1 MRKRIRTTLP
11 EIISRNKDI
20 MFAIILGVTMLSLFF
35 VHEGQGPM
43 LGGLDVAMFRAINRD
58 MQNTVLDNLAATAS
72 NIGSMDIY
80 IFILLISSLLFLSM
94 IRHNK
99 DLGKSAM
106 ILVIAL
112 IFSVIVYPLKSIFG
126 VSRPYYY
133 LNDVHVYCS
142 GEWHDIEEP
151 LSQGD
156 RGNSFPSSHALR
168 IFTVLGALWTYK
180 TFRIPFLAFA
190 LFASLLIVYVGSH
203 YVSDII
209 MGGAIGFILGYAIQK
224 YIGTKRS
231 VQL

>member
-1 MRKRIRTTLP
+1 MRITL
-11 EIISRNKDI
+11 EIISGNRDI
-20 MFAIILGVTMLSLFF
+20 MFAIILGVTMLSLFL
-35 VHEGQGPM
+35 VHEGRGPM

-112 IFSVIVYPLKSIFG
+112 IFSVIVYPLKSVFG

-133 LNDVHVYCS
+133 LNNVHVYCS
-142 GEWHDIEEP
+142 GKWHNIGEP
-151 LSQGD
+151 LSHGD
-156 RGNSFPSSHALR
+156 RRNSFPSSHALR

-209 MGGAIGFILGYAIQK
+209 MGSVIGFLLGYAVHK